1 MNYKSFEDLEIWQNA
16 RALCKDIFIVTRNSD
31 FNKDYRFVSQITA
44 ASGSIMDNIA
54 EGFERGGNKEFQQ
67 FLSIA
72 KGSCGEVRSQIYRA
86 FDFGYIDQNT
96 LDTLLNNVKQL
107 SSGIYYFIQFLK
119 NSELKGV
126 KFKE

>member
-16 RALCKDIFIVTRNSD
+16 RALCQDIFIVTRNSD

>member
-16 RALCKDIFIVTRNSD
+16 RALCKYIFIVTRNSD

>member
-96 LDTLLNNVKQL
+96 LDTLLNNIKQL

-126 KFKE
+126 KYKE